1 MNETAGQRIKRR
13 RIELGFTNQSEFCKR
28 FGIAQSTLSEL
39 ERGESKL
46 PSAKHMDLLTS
57 ALKVSDSWILYG
69 HDGGL
74 KYPTAEDI
82 QMLDALKSLTVEQK
96 RAVYDIV
103 MGLAKK

>member
-1 MNETAGQRIKRR
+1 MTETAGQRIKRR
-13 RIELGFTNQSEFCKR
+13 RIELGYSNQFEFCKR

-46 PSAKHMDLLTS
+46 PSAKHMVLLTS

-74 KYPTAEDI
+74 KYPTDDDAKI
-82 QMLDALKSLTVEQK
+82 LDALNSLTAEQK

>member
-1 MNETAGQRIKRR
+1 MTETAGQRIKRR
-13 RIELGFTNQSEFCKR
+13 RIELGYNNQSEFCKR

-46 PSAKHMDLLTS
+46 PSAKHMDLLTN
-57 ALKVSDSWILYG
+57 ALKVSDTWILYG
-69 HDGGL
+69 HDGEL
-74 KYPTAEDI
+74 KYPSSDDTNI
-82 QMLDALKSLTVEQK
+82 LNALNSLTVEQK